1 MTEPTLSQRI
11 LEAYDDLTR
20 RERRLADL
28 LLEDPD
34 TLVLKSATEISTQIG
49 VSKAT
54 TARFIRRLGYPS
66 FKAAQKVARAGAEA
80 GQTKVPAIASASSRS
95 NGRGALAE
103 HLASDMQNLVRSIE
117 ALRSDELNQA
127 IQSLARAEKLWIVGF
142 GDNYPLAHFAR
153 ALLIRIKADIRMIPI
168 GGFSV
173 PEEFASIR
181 PTDAMLALGIGRK
194 TRSLRS
200 IMRSAVH
207 SGAKVVFLTDQSSRG
222 GADVANVTL
231 RCRTRGVAL
240 FGSVAAP
247 VSLITYLCSAI
258 ALAIGEQAIER
269 MQFIENIHDEWGDLV
284 PGDL

>member
-1 MTEPTLSQRI
+1 MDDATLSQRI
-11 LEAYDDLTR
+11 LDAYDELTR

-28 LLEDPD
+28 LLEDAD
-34 TLVLKSATEISTQIG
+34 TLVLKSATDISEKAG

-54 TARFIRRLGYPS
+54 TARFFRRLGYPS
-66 FKAAQKVARAGAEA
+66 FKAAQKVARSSNNVDT
-80 GQTKVPAIASASSRS
+80 GQAPPQRVGSRKA
-95 NGRGALAE
+95 GRGDLAE
-103 HLASDMQNLVRSIE
+103 HLAGDVQNLVRSIE
-117 ALRSDELNQA
+117 ALRSDELRQGIHA
-127 IQSLARAEKLWIVGF
+127 LARAEKLWIVGF

-173 PEEFASIR
+173 PEEFASIKA
-181 PTDAMLALGIGRK
+181 TDAMLALGIGRK

-207 SGAKVVFLTDQSSRG
+207 AGAQVVFLTDQVTRT
-222 GADVANVTL
+222 GADVAHVTL
-231 RCRTRGVAL
+231 RCRTRGVS
-240 FGSVAAP
+240 FFESVVAP

-258 ALAIGEQAIER
+258 GLRIGQAAVER
-269 MQFIENIHDEWGDLV
+269 LQFIENIHDEWGDLV

>member
-1 MTEPTLSQRI
+1 MDDRTLSQRI

-20 RERRLADL
+20 RERHLADL

-34 TLVLKSATEISTQIG
+34 SLVLKSATHISEQAR

-54 TARFIRRLGYPS
+54 TARFFRRLGYLS
-66 FKAAQKVARAGAEA
+66 FKTAQKIARSGDERPAGRNLPSRPLK
-80 GQTKVPAIASASSRS
+80 QKV
-95 NGRGALAE
+95 GRGELAE
-103 HLASDMQNLVRSIE
+103 HLASDVQNLVRSIE

-127 IQSLARAEKLWIVGF
+127 IQSMARAEKLWIVGF

-173 PEEFASIR
+173 PEEFASIK
-181 PTDAMLALGIGRK
+181 PSDAMLALGIGRK

-207 SGAKVVFLTDQSSRG
+207 AGAQVVFLTDQASRG
-222 GADVANVTL
+222 GLDVAHVTL
-231 RCRTRGVAL
+231 RCRTRGVSAYE
-240 FGSVAAP
+240 SVVAP
-247 VSLITYLCSAI
+247 VSLITYLCSA
-258 ALAIGEQAIER
+258 LASKIGQTAVER
-269 MQFIENIHDEWGDLV
+269 MQLIETIHDEWGDLV
-284 PGDL
+284 PGEL